1 MMIQNIYLKMLKILL
16 INTALVGLT
25 GCFDQS
31 SDTKQI
37 HSTVTIGDLGGVPVN
52 LPNHIVGL
60 VEYDGD
66 PSWGEKRVGDIPE
79 RTYQSKINSFGFDIR
94 YTDGQLLDKNNA
106 NLKKQYDVEKLKP
119 DNPWI
124 LVGIGAGKRYP
135 SKEAVHR
142 IGDGTIH
149 PQTKDSPVHTYAKL
163 ADKQYG
169 LEVYAPPGV
178 DPKTN
183 TPWRE
188 NQYAK
193 DVFIQRNK
201 NGGIAVYIEC
211 SNRQVRRPPCKQY
224 FDLEPHMHLYVYAV
238 YSRWDLEHWQQI
250 QSQITQAILNFRK
263 I

>member
-16 INTALVGLT
+16 INTALVSLT
-25 GCFDQS
+25 GCFDKS

-124 LVGIGAGKRYP
+124 LVGINSGKRYYGKGSIHRLGEAEVH
-135 SKEAVHR
+135 SK
-142 IGDGTIH
+142 
-149 PQTKDSPVHTYAKL
+149 TKSPVYTYAKL

-183 TPWRE
+183 MPWRE
-188 NQYAK
+188 NQYAE
-193 DVFIQRNK
+193 DIFIQRNQQ
-201 NGGIAVYIEC
+201 GEVAVFIKC
-211 SNRQVRRPPCKQY
+211 SNRQVRRPPCTQY
-224 FDLEPHMHLYVYAV
+224 FDLEPNMHLDVYAV

>member
-1 MMIQNIYLKMLKILL
+1 MLKILL

-94 YTDGQLLDKNNA
+94 YTDGQLLDKNNE
-106 NLKKQYDVEKLKP
+106 NLRKEYKEKYLQS

-124 LVGIGAGKRYP
+124 SVGINSGKRYYGKG
-135 SKEAVHR
+135 SIHRLGEAE
-142 IGDGTIH
+142 IH

-201 NGGIAVYIEC
+201 NGEVVVFIKC
-211 SNRQVRRPPCKQY
+211 SNRQVRRPPCTQY
-224 FDLEPHMHLYVYAV
+224 FDLEPNMHLDVYAV

-263 I
+263 R

>member
-1 MMIQNIYLKMLKILL
+1 MSKSIYLKALKIL
-16 INTALVGLT
+16 ITSTALVSLT

-31 SDTKQI
+31 SDDARKT

-94 YTDGQLLDKNNA
+94 YTDGQLLDKNNE

-124 LVGIGAGKRYP
+124 LVGINSSKRYYGKGSIHRLGEAEVH
-135 SKEAVHR
+135 SK
-142 IGDGTIH
+142 
-149 PQTKDSPVHTYAKL
+149 TKSPVYTYTKL

-183 TPWRE
+183 TAWRE
-188 NQYAK
+188 NQYAS
-193 DVFIQRNK
+193 DIFIQRNK
-201 NGGIAVYIEC
+201 NGEVVIFIKC
-211 SNRQVRRPPCKQY
+211 SNRQVRRPPCTQY
-224 FDLEPHMHLYVYAV
+224 FDLEPHMHLDVYAV

-250 QSQITQAILNFRK
+250 QSQITQAILGFK
-263 I
+263 KT

>member
-1 MMIQNIYLKMLKILL
+1 MYLKTLQILL
-16 INTALVGLT
+16 INTALVSLT
-25 GCFDQS
+25 GCFDNP
-31 SDTKQI
+31 SDSKKI

-94 YTDGQLLDKNNA
+94 YTDGQLLDKNNK
-106 NLKKQYDVEKLKP
+106 NLKKQYGVEKLKP

-124 LVGIGAGKRYP
+124 LVGINSGKRYYGKG
-135 SKEAVHR
+135 STHR

-163 ADKQYG
+163 VDKKYG
-169 LEVYAPPGV
+169 LEVYAPPGI

-201 NGGIAVYIEC
+201 NGEIVVYIEC

-224 FDLEPHMHLYVYAV
+224 FDLEPNMHLYVYAV
-238 YSRWDLEHWQQI
+238 YSRWDLEYWQQI
-250 QSQITQAILNFRK
+250 QSTIKQAILNFKK

>member
-16 INTALVGLT
+16 INTVLVSLT
-25 GCFDQS
+25 GCFDKS

-52 LPNHIVGL
+52 LPNHIVRL

-94 YTDGQLLDKNNA
+94 YTDGQLLDKNNE
-106 NLKKQYDVEKLKP
+106 NLRKEYKEKYLQS
-119 DNPWI
+119 DNPWVS
-124 LVGIGAGKRYP
+124 VGINSGKRYYGKG
-135 SKEAVHR
+135 STHR

-149 PQTKDSPVHTYAKL
+149 PKTKDSPVHTYAKL

-263 I
+263 R